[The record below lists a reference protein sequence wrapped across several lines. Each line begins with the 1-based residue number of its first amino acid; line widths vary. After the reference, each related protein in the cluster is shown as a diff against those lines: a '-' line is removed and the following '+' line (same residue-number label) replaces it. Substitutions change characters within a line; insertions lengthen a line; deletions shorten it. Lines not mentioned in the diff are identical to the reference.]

1 MRALGYPRPIS
12 MENFRSPNFDLVA
25 DVLHWLVKR
34 YEPTAD
40 MSEGSPANMQDRVIF
55 LKKAAQLMQTK
66 GRIKLNTKRLY
77 QADGYAVKELI
88 KIAQVLYSAIKS
100 NPEEDDDVLGSDNFS
115 VKLDDLQNVRKFAS
129 EITAHGVQLAELLG
143 KEDVLRQARERAV
156 SRDTGAADVPRLI
169 NDYIEQAKETAAT
182 KEKQMKEL
190 RQDEEAV
197 AKKLDKKRAELER
210 NRKRLD
216 SLKTVRPAFMNEYEE
231 LEEQLQD
238 LFRDYLERYR
248 NLDFIEHQLEEYN
261 KKERELKEEHERE
274 MKAMQKKIKD
284 EEMKVL
290 RGDVQLDENELDDS
304 LFDDAGSGSSDDE
317 GGGFRGGGG
326 YGGRGAAPERPKTKS
341 GARANVHGSLAGG
354 GAASDDESDGS
365 DSLSVRSG
373 ESRELLDGDAE
384 TGSGS
389 TGFSD
394 RTGSSGSDT
403 GSGSGSLNQSD
414 DDDF

>member
-169 NDYIEQAKETAAT
+169 NDYIAQAKETAAT

-290 RGDVQLDENELDDS
+290 RGDVQLDENDLDDS

-317 GGGFRGGGG
+317 GGGFRTLSLCS
-326 YGGRGAAPERPKTKS
+326 PMPRPP
-341 GARANVHGSLAGG
+341 ARL
-354 GAASDDESDGS
+354 
-365 DSLSVRSG
+365 
-373 ESRELLDGDAE
+373 
-384 TGSGS
+384 
-389 TGFSD
+389 
-394 RTGSSGSDT
+394 
-403 GSGSGSLNQSD
+403 Q
-414 DDDF
+414 